1 MISDLLP
8 VERLAL
14 VIMQRELE
22 SRLVEQEKEK
32 ETKEQIRKIKEN
44 ERKIRE
50 KLKPQEGKDLR
61 F

>member
-14 VIMQRELE
+14 VIMRRELE
-22 SRLVEQEKEK
+22 SRQVEQEKEK

-50 KLKPQEGKDLR
+50 KLKPQEGKDLK